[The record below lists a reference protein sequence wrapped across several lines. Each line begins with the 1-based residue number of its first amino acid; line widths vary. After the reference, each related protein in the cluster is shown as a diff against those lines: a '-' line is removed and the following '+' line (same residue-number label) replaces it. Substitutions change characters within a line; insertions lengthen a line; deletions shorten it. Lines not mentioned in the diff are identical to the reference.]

1 MSDEPIVFD
10 ELATAGPKRLA
21 RVTLNNPSALNAL
34 TLEMIEP
41 FYQRLTAWDADP
53 EIAAIIIQ
61 ATGDRA
67 FCSGGHIV
75 ALYKGMTGQGDPDY
89 PGRFLTLEY
98 RLCHAVHSLSTPCLA
113 WGHGLVMGGGM
124 GVFAGAS
131 HRVVT
136 ETSQLAMPEIKIGI
150 FPDCGATWF
159 FNRMPPRL
167 GLFVAL
173 TGASL
178 AGEDALLSGLADR
191 AIEHAAKDDVV
202 AALARNEDWSAPH
215 TAVSRVLRRISQE
228 RPATLA
234 ESKLLRHAATI
245 REMTDAAT
253 LAGIVGAIRK
263 RITHED
269 AWLAESAANL
279 DRGCPVSAHLIYRQL
294 GNGRY
299 LSLKQA
305 MMRELKMAVQCCRH
319 PDFAEGV
326 RALLVDKDRE
336 PHWHFESV
344 SEVPADYIDA
354 HFRAPWDGDHPLK
367 DLPDVKP

>member
-1 MSDEPIVFD
+1 
-10 ELATAGPKRLA
+10 
-21 RVTLNNPSALNAL
+21 
-34 TLEMIEP
+34 
-41 FYQRLTAWDADP
+41 
-53 EIAAIIIQ
+53 
-61 ATGDRA
+61 
-67 FCSGGHIV
+67 
-75 ALYKGMTGQGDPDY
+75 
-89 PGRFLTLEY
+89 
-98 RLCHAVHSLSTPCLA
+98 
-113 WGHGLVMGGGM
+113 
-124 GVFAGAS
+124 
-131 HRVVT
+131 
-136 ETSQLAMPEIKIGI
+136 
-150 FPDCGATWF
+150 
-159 FNRMPPRL
+159 
-167 GLFVAL
+167 
-173 TGASL
+173 
-178 AGEDALLSGLADR
+178 
-191 AIEHAAKDDVV
+191 
-202 AALARNEDWSAPH
+202 
-215 TAVSRVLRRISQE
+215 
-228 RPATLA
+228 
-234 ESKLLRHAATI
+234 
-245 REMTDAAT
+245 MTDAAT